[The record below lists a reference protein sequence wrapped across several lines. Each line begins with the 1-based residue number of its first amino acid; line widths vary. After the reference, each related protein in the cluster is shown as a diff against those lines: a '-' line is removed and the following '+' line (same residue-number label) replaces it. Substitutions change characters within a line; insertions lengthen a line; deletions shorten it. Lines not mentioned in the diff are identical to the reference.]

1 MAIDT
6 KEEYMLTTIDNP
18 WNPWNNWDEWRA
30 YDEGKGYHT
39 LSYLARVS
47 VFSFDLSEADQDLAV
62 DQAIDEIVKLNLD
75 GRYIKITKEGKRE
88 V

>member
-1 MAIDT
+1 MAVST

-18 WNPWNNWDEWRA
+18 WNPWTNWDEWRA
-30 YDEGKGYHT
+30 WDEAKGYHT

-75 GRYIKITKEGKRE
+75 GRYIKITNDGKRE